1 MQIIKSH
8 EYAIDVLIHSKP
20 MSTSNFVK
28 NCGLMK
34 AVIKLLN
41 VEVKIA
47 KEKKDLDNLDLLTK
61 KLAIIEKVYIKQNV
75 LDKEPNTKDIRT
87 IAAYVIRKCES
98 LTADKEF
105 C

>member
-20 MSTSNFVK
+20 MSASNFVK

-41 VEVKIA
+41 VEVKIN
-47 KEKKDLDNLDLLTK
+47 EKYVQSLMLDDIHYTLEGRKVNADEKATIS
-61 KLAIIEKVYIKQNV
+61 KLITHYK
-75 LDKEPNTKDIRT
+75 
-87 IAAYVIRKCES
+87 
-98 LTADKEF
+98 KEF
-105 C
+105 TRELNKL